1 MTDLRNGLN
10 QLLAN
15 LNVMY
20 TKLHNYHWFVTGEH
34 FFELHKASEELYGEV
49 ATYIDEVAEKMLA
62 CKMVP
67 AATMKE
73 YLQLASIEEA
83 KNGLSAGEMVQ
94 SVSNDLTKLI
104 DDLKIGIELADQE
117 KHICISN
124 LLQDILCDFEME
136 LWKLSAYSQ
145 KSI

>member
-1 MTDLRNGLN
+1 MNDLRNELN
-10 QLLAN
+10 LLLAN

-49 ATYIDEVAEKMLA
+49 ATFIDEVAEKMLA
-62 CKMVP
+62 SNMIP

-83 KNGLSAGEMVQ
+83 KNGLSAAEMVQ
-94 SVSNDLTKLI
+94 SI
-104 DDLKIGIELADQE
+104 FDDLSKLTFDLKNGIELADQDRQ
-117 KHICISN
+117 ICISN
-124 LLQDILCDFEME
+124 LLQDILCDLDME
-136 LWKLSAYSQ
+136 QWKLSAYLQ
-145 KSI
+145 N

>member
-1 MTDLRNGLN
+1 MTDLKNCLN
-10 QLLAN
+10 ELLAN

-34 FFELHKASEELYGEV
+34 FFELHRASEELYGEV

-62 CKMVP
+62 VNMIP

-83 KNGLSAGEMVQ
+83 KNGLTAFEMVQ
-94 SVSNDLTKLI
+94 SVSDDLYKLI
-104 DDLKIGIELADQE
+104 LDLKNGIELADQE
-117 KHICISN
+117 KQISISN

-136 LWKLSAYSQ
+136 NWKLSAYL
-145 KSI
+145 KK

>member
-1 MTDLRNGLN
+1 MTDLRNNLN
-10 QLLAN
+10 ELLAN

-49 ATYIDEVAEKMLA
+49 AAFIDEVAEKMLA
-62 CKMVP
+62 SNMIP

-94 SVSNDLTKLI
+94 SITDDISKLI
-104 DDLKIGIELADQE
+104 LDLKNGIGLADQE
-117 KHICISN
+117 NHICISN
-124 LLQDILCDFEME
+124 LLQDILCHFEME
-136 LWKLSAYSQ
+136 HWKLSAYLNS
-145 KSI
+145 

>member
-1 MTDLRNGLN
+1 MTDLRNSLN
-10 QLLAN
+10 ELLAN

-49 ATYIDEVAEKMLA
+49 ATFIDEVAEKMLA
-62 CKMVP
+62 FNMIP

-83 KNGLSAGEMVQ
+83 KNGLKALEMVQ
-94 SVSNDLTKLI
+94 SVSDDLSKLI
-104 DDLKIGIELADQE
+104 FDLKNGIELADQE
-117 KHICISN
+117 KQICISN

-136 LWKLSAYSQ
+136 LWKLSAYLS
-145 KSI
+145 K